1 MSEEVR
7 DQDSHTFI
15 HPKTGETNTINVTE
29 SMLRDM
35 IFDGD
40 CICSGPCECTIEPD
54 GTCSNGWPSILMQMG
69 M

>member
-1 MSEEVR
+1 MNEQIR

-15 HPKTGETNTINVTE
+15 HPRTGETNTVKVTD

-35 IFDGD
+35 MFGDD
-40 CICSGPCECTIEPD
+40 CICSGPCECTVEPD
-54 GTCSNGWPSILMQMG
+54 GTCPNGWQSILMQLG